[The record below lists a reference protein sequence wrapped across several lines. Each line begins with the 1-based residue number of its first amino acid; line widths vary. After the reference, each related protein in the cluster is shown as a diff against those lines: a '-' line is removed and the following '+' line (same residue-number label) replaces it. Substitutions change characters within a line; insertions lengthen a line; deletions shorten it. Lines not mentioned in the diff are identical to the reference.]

1 MKKDNPLK
9 KKDSDEKIIEK
20 VKYVLHARKS
30 TEQDEKQALSIGAQI
45 KEMKQIAERDD
56 LDIIEIKEESH
67 SAKAAGQRPVFN
79 EIILGIQSGKF
90 TGILTWAPDRISR
103 NAGDLGIVV
112 DLFDQEKLIEVRTF
126 SQRFRNNPN
135 EKFLLMILGSQAKLE
150 NDQKSLNVK
159 RGLRTRCEMGFY
171 PCIAPTGYLND
182 TDQNKPGNILLDPKR
197 AIVIKE
203 MFEKV
208 GNESWSGRETT
219 LWLKDK
225 KKFTTKR
232 GKPLMVGN
240 VYRLLRNTFYF
251 GMFEYPK
258 GSDNWYQGVHQPII
272 TKELFDKVQETL
284 AGRYVPK
291 TESKEFAFTKLM
303 VCGNCGSGITADE
316 KFKKLKGDGVN
327 RHVYYRC
334 TKSKDLNCKNQP
346 ISETKLLDELLKL
359 VDVIKLDKLSL
370 IDNIKEELNRYNK
383 FRVGVLNSKQEKVDV
398 SETDIKNYMRYLLK
412 NGSILEKREMLSG
425 INEQIILSKKKLF
438 LQDKLDI

>member
-1 MKKDNPLK
+1 
-9 KKDSDEKIIEK
+9 
-20 VKYVLHARKS
+20 
-30 TEQDEKQALSIGAQI
+30 
-45 KEMKQIAERDD
+45 
-56 LDIIEIKEESH
+56 
-67 SAKAAGQRPVFN
+67 
-79 EIILGIQSGKF
+79 
-90 TGILTWAPDRISR
+90 
-103 NAGDLGIVV
+103 
-112 DLFDQEKLIEVRTF
+112 
-126 SQRFRNNPN
+126 
-135 EKFLLMILGSQAKLE
+135 
-150 NDQKSLNVK
+150 
-159 RGLRTRCEMGFY
+159 
-171 PCIAPTGYLND
+171 
-182 TDQNKPGNILLDPKR
+182 
-197 AIVIKE
+197 
-203 MFEKV
+203 
-208 GNESWSGRETT
+208 
-219 LWLKDK
+219 
-225 KKFTTKR
+225 
-232 GKPLMVGN
+232 MVGN

-316 KFKKLKGDGVN
+316 KFKKLKGGGVN

-359 VDVIKLDKLSL
+359 VDVIKLDNLSL